1 MPRCPTAVLLLL
13 LLAAALPS
21 AAAQKPQTSRPGRES
36 RDVTLLPNGWRI
48 SPAGRHI
55 TVGDL
60 PLAMAES
67 PDGRTLVIS
76 NDGYSKPT
84 LTLVDLKTLNV
95 AQKVDV
101 ANTWLGVAWHPDGKR
116 LYLSGGG
123 ANTVEEF
130 QLTAKGLEA
139 GRSIKLEKPT
149 EAS

>member
-1 MPRCPTAVLLLL
+1 MSRRLPAALLLLL

-21 AAAQKPQTSRPGRES
+21 AATQNPKTSRPGRES

-67 PDGRTLVIS
+67 PDGRMLVIS

-84 LTLVDLKTLNV
+84 LSLVDLKTLDV
-95 AQKVDV
+95 RQKVEVD
-101 ANTWLGVAWHPDGKR
+101 NTWLGVVWHPD
-116 LYLSGGG
+116 
-123 ANTVEEF
+123 
-130 QLTAKGLEA
+130 
-139 GRSIKLEKPT
+139 
-149 EAS
+149 